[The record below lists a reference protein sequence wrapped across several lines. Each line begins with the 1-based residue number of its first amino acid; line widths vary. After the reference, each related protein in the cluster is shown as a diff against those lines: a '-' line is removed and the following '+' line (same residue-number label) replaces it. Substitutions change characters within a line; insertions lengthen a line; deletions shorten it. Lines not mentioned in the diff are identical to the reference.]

1 MAGVMAMVGGD
12 MLAMVVGMVV
22 GYAVVNAVAVATMA
36 VPEKV
41 AA

>member
-1 MAGVMAMVGGD
+1 MAMVGGD

-22 GYAVVNAVAVATMA
+22 GYAVVNVVAVATMA